1 MPVRV
6 LRRGRI
12 LMWISPFS
20 LLLLF
25 SCVRAYE
32 VPSSELP
39 PYLRPLP
46 GARDV
51 HSRRVGSES
60 GVEYHLTACY
70 PAAVQLQEIASR
82 VPSTWRTRTE
92 DFLNPGIPTSQVR
105 GWTDYHDAT
114 KHPEQKVHHWAGEWQ
129 EPAGGILTYDLLY
142 RSPAKPESSLNEPT
156 TCEVF
161 VTATFMSRETVR
173 ELQQATASPRQ
184 PDQRVQPP
192 TTPPAKPIAL
202 VRANYLVL
210 RPLAA
215 RPTASYNGSAQI
227 YGNAVF
233 YSEHDILLDL
243 RDFDLNS
250 AELQHMNSLNR
261 NVPFISLRTSADGGQ
276 RLGEWTEKHV
286 NERLGIFLDGKLI
299 SAPVIRSRIDDMI
312 ILDSEFTEA
321 QAKEILERLRKGG
334 AL

>member
-1 MPVRV
+1 MR
-6 LRRGRI
+6 
-12 LMWISPFS
+12 ISPFS

-32 VPSSELP
+32 ASSSELP
-39 PYLRPLP
+39 PYLLPLP
-46 GARDV
+46 GAKDV

-70 PAAVQLQEIASR
+70 PATAQLQEIASR

-105 GWTDYHDAT
+105 GWTDYYDAT

-156 TCEVF
+156 TCEVL

-173 ELQQATASPRQ
+173 ELQQATASRRQ
-184 PDQRVQPP
+184 ADQRVQPP
-192 TTPPAKPIAL
+192 TTAKPIAL
-202 VRANYLVL
+202 VRADYLVL

-215 RPTASYNGSAQI
+215 RPTANHNASAQI

-233 YSEHDILLDL
+233 YSQHDILLDL
-243 RDFDLNS
+243 RHFDLNS

-261 NVPFISLRTSADGGQ
+261 NVPFISLHTSADGRQ
-276 RLGEWTEKHV
+276 RLSEWTEKNV
-286 NERLGIFLDGKLI
+286 NEGLGIFLDGKLI
-299 SAPVIRSRIDDMI
+299 SAPVIRSRIDDVI
-312 ILDSEFTEA
+312 ILDAEFTEA